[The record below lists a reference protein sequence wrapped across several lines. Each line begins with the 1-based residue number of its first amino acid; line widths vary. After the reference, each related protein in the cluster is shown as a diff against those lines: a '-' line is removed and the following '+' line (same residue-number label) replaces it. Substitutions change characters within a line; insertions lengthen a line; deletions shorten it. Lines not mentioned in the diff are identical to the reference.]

1 MADTNTIQAL
11 ADILNPAAKV
21 DPKKAMANLSG
32 ATQFEQSRVGA
43 VEGTFRGAGRR
54 FTEAGQAV
62 KQMGLSIGEK
72 AGVYPEG
79 TTGSYTEQIAKEA
92 YMYNLTPIAGQ
103 DALGRIAADILMAAP
118 AILAAPEFA
127 ATGVGAAVI
136 GAGEALLVPAYSQKD
151 TQLLN
156 PERLT
161 NVAIYSVAS
170 GVGAKVANNIVP
182 VVTNRIQQRMAGEPF
197 SFTKGRALAD
207 VEQEAVRDAV
217 NSATK
222 LKTFVTPGE
231 ATQDLLVKQREAGLT
246 LFGDKTK
253 RSLYNKILQRE
264 DAVQKEINSIVS
276 GLVPEGEAAA
286 RATAKHLAE
295 KTYPTS
301 VALRTPTK
309 EFSIIDDLIEESEIL
324 ETAFKQVR
332 GKAKKDFLR
341 RVGGIMDIQSNTVG
355 EMHLARLAVD
365 DMISAAKKAGTSTSN
380 LVEARKFLLGVT
392 DTFAPE
398 YALAR
403 NINQRLIVADT
414 WKNSLQAAK
423 TGTPASST
431 FYKEYFESPAKFNDF
446 MKTVNTITDD
456 AVRESIEQNAK
467 ALAPL
472 LKALNQSPL
481 EKALGIRAQGL
492 EAQARGVGGVLG
504 VAVNNSINII
514 KGTMDKQIIDFITSP
529 AWYDEFVKKAAN
541 KPQPIKNRVML
552 EQFYKF
558 LGRTSPVVAGSI
570 ASNTPSKEMSKQ
582 E

>member
-1 MADTNTIQAL
+1 MADTNTIQAI

-21 DPKKAMANLSG
+21 EPKKAMANLSG

-43 VEGTFRGAGRR
+43 VEGTFRGASRR

-62 KQMGLSIGEK
+62 KQVGLSIGEK

-92 YMYNLTPIAGQ
+92 YMYSLTPVAGQ
-103 DALGRIAADILMAAP
+103 DALGRIAADIIMAAP

-151 TQLLN
+151 TKLLN

-161 NVAIYSVAS
+161 NVATYSIAS
-170 GVGAKVANNIVP
+170 GVGAKVANNIIP
-182 VVTNRIQQRMAGEPF
+182 VVTNRIQQKMAGEPF

-207 VEQEAVRDAV
+207 VEKEAVRDAV
-217 NSATK
+217 TSANK
-222 LKTFVTPGE
+222 LQTFVTPGE

-246 LFGDKTK
+246 IFGDKTK

-276 GLVPEGEAAA
+276 GLVPEGEVAA

-301 VALRTPTK
+301 VMLKTEAG
-309 EFSIIDDLIEESEIL
+309 EFSIIDELIEESEII

-332 GKAKKDFLR
+332 GKSKKDFLR
-341 RVGGIMDIQSNTVG
+341 RAGGIMDIQSNTVG
-355 EMHLARLAVD
+355 EMHLARLAID
-365 DMISAAKKAGTSTSN
+365 DMISASKKAGTSTSN
-380 LVEARKFLLGVT
+380 LVEARKFLLGIT

-414 WKNSLQAAK
+414 WKNSLQTAK

-431 FYKEYFESPAKFNDF
+431 FYKEYFESSAKFNDF
-446 MKTVNTITDD
+446 MKTISTITDD

-467 ALAPL
+467 AIAPL

-492 EAQARGVGGVLG
+492 EAQARGVGGVIG

-514 KGTMDKQIIDFITSP
+514 KGTMDKQLIDFITSP
-529 AWYDEFVKKAAN
+529 SWYDEFVKKSAN
-541 KPQPIKNRVML
+541 KSQVIKNRAML

-558 LGRTSPVVAGSI
+558 LGRTSPVVAGSV
-570 ASNTPSKEMSKQ
+570 ATSTPAKEMKQ
-582 E
+582 Q